1 MCGGGVLPKSLG
13 GCLNPWG
20 VPKSLWVPKSHIH
33 KELCISIATTSKQL
47 QYYNYIKVT

>member
-13 GCLNPWG
+13 VPNPWG
-20 VPKSLWVPKSHIH
+20 VPKSLGVPKSHIH